1 MEIGGSYHERL
12 PSLMASIVRKPTSRN
27 YFAAFRDG
35 AGRQRR
41 ITTGTTDKARA
52 KRIAEQYEA
61 AAKKKGD
68 PQKVRENFASLFKEF
83 FGSDLPNAT
92 VRGFATRWL
101 KDKERETA
109 PSTREI
115 YRKAVERFLEF
126 LGKDA
131 DKDLALV
138 TKNRITDHR
147 NQLADRLGSVTVNR
161 DLVILKMIFRRARI
175 DGYIT
180 DDPCEGIGVLRRNGE
195 QHSRRP
201 FTIPELQA
209 IIEVADPEW
218 QSLIRFGLYTGQR
231 LGDLA
236 RLTWNQ
242 IDAVRG
248 EIRIVT
254 QKTGKA
260 INLPICEPLREHIA
274 AMEGTDK
281 LGSPVHPRAFGI
293 LKQSGRTGTLSNQFT
308 AILAQ
313 VGLRAARSH
322 VTKGKG
328 RGGMR
333 EGNDVGFHGIR
344 HTAVS
349 LLKDARVPDAVVME
363 LVGHGSA
370 AMSQHYTHVG
380 QEALTKAANALPK
393 I

>member
-1 MEIGGSYHERL
+1 
-12 PSLMASIVRKPTSRN
+12 MASILRKPTSKFW
-27 YFAAFRDG
+27 FAAFRDA
-35 AGRQRR
+35 AGQQHRR
-41 ITTGTTDKARA
+41 TTGTTDKARA
-52 KRIAEQYEA
+52 KRIAQMYETTA
-61 AAKKKGD
+61 QKKGS

-83 FGSDLPNAT
+83 FGSDLPTAT
-92 VRGFATRWL
+92 VRGFVTRWL
-101 KDKERETA
+101 SDRQRETA
-109 PSTREI
+109 RSTQEI

-126 LGKDA
+126 LGPDA

-147 NQLADRLGSVTVNR
+147 NQLADRLGPVTVNR
-161 DLVILKMIFRRARI
+161 DLVIIKMVFRRARI

-180 DDPCEGIGVLRRNGE
+180 DDPSEGIPVLRRNGE
-195 QHSRRP
+195 QRTRRP

-209 IIEVADPEW
+209 IMEVADPEW

-236 RLTWNQ
+236 MLTWNQ
-242 IDAVRG
+242 IDTVRG

-254 QKTGKA
+254 QKTRKT

-274 AMEGTDK
+274 TMEGTDRP
-281 LGSPVHPRAFGI
+281 GAPVHPRAFGI
-293 LKQSGRTGTLSNQFT
+293 LKQNGRTGTLSNQFT
-308 AILAQ
+308 ALLAQ
-313 VGLRAARSH
+313 VGLRAGRSH
-322 VTKGKG
+322 VTQGKG

-333 EGNDVGFHGIR
+333 EGNDIGFHAIR

-380 QEALTKAANALPK
+380 QEALARAANTLPK

>member
-1 MEIGGSYHERL
+1 
-12 PSLMASIVRKPTSRN
+12 MASILRKPTSKFW
-27 YFAAFRDG
+27 FAAFRDA
-35 AGRQRR
+35 AGQQHRR
-41 ITTGTTDKARA
+41 TTGTTDKARA
-52 KRIAEQYEA
+52 KRIAQMYETTA
-61 AAKKKGD
+61 QKKGS

-83 FGSDLPNAT
+83 FGSDIPTAT

-101 KDKERETA
+101 SDRQRET
-109 PSTREI
+109 STSTQQI

-126 LGKDA
+126 LGPDA

-138 TKNRITDHR
+138 SKNRITDHR

-161 DLVILKMIFRRARI
+161 DLVIIKMVFRRARI

-180 DDPCEGIGVLRRNGE
+180 DDPSEGIPVLRRNGDRR
-195 QHSRRP
+195 SRRP

-209 IIEVADPEW
+209 IMEVADPEW

-236 RLTWNQ
+236 ALTWNQ
-242 IDAVRG
+242 IDTVRG

-254 QKTGKA
+254 QKTGKT

-274 AMEGTDK
+274 AMAGTDK
-281 LGSPVHPRAFGI
+281 PGSPVHPRAFGI
-293 LKQSGRTGTLSNQFT
+293 LKQNGRTGTLSNQF
-308 AILAQ
+308 AALLAQ

-333 EGNDVGFHGIR
+333 EGNDIGFHAIR
-344 HTAVS
+344 HTSVS

-380 QEALTKAANALPK
+380 SEALTKAANALPK

>member
-1 MEIGGSYHERL
+1 
-12 PSLMASIVRKPTSRN
+12 MASILRKPTSKFW
-27 YFAAFRDG
+27 FAAFRDA
-35 AGRQRR
+35 AGQQHRR
-41 ITTGTTDKARA
+41 TTGTTDRARA
-52 KRIAEQYEA
+52 KRIAQMYEITA
-61 AAKKKGD
+61 QKRGS

-101 KDKERETA
+101 KDKEREIA
-109 PSTREI
+109 LSTREI

-201 FTIPELQA
+201 FSIPELQA

-242 IDAVRG
+242 IDTVRG
-248 EIRIVT
+248 EIRIVP

-274 AMEGTDK
+274 ALVEGTDK
-281 LGSPVHPRAFGI
+281 PGAPVHPRAFGI
-293 LKQSGRTGTLSNQFT
+293 LKRNGRTGTLSNQFT

-313 VGLRAARSH
+313 VGLRANRSH

-333 EGNDVGFHGIR
+333 EGSDIGFHAIR

-370 AMSQHYTHVG
+370 AMSQRYTHVG
-380 QEALTKAANALPK
+380 SEALTKAANALPK

>member
-1 MEIGGSYHERL
+1 
-12 PSLMASIVRKPTSRN
+12 MASILRKPTSKFW
-27 YFAAFRDG
+27 FAAFRDA
-35 AGRQRR
+35 AGTQHRR
-41 ITTGTTDKARA
+41 TTGTTDRARA
-52 KRIAEQYEA
+52 KRIAQMYETTA
-61 AAKKKGD
+61 QKKGS

-115 YRKAVERFLEF
+115 YRKAVERFLGF

-131 DKDLALV
+131 DEDLALV

-180 DDPCEGIGVLRRNGE
+180 DDPCEGIGVLRRHGE

-209 IIEVADPEW
+209 IMEVASPEW

-236 RLTWNQ
+236 MLTWNQ
-242 IDAVRG
+242 IDTVRG

-254 QKTGKA
+254 KKTGKT
-260 INLPICEPLREHIA
+260 INLPICEPLREHITA
-274 AMEGTDK
+274 LVEGTDK
-281 LGSPVHPRAFGI
+281 PGAPVHPRAFGI
-293 LKQSGRTGTLSNQFT
+293 LKQNDRTGTLSNQFT

-313 VGLRAARSH
+313 AGLRAARSH

-333 EGNDVGFHGIR
+333 EGNDIGFHAIR

-380 QEALTKAANALPK
+380 QEALTRAANALPK